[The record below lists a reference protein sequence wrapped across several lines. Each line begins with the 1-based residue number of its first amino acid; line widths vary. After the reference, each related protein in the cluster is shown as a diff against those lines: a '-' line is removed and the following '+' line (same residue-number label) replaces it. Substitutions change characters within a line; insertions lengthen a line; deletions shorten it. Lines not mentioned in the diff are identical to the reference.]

1 MNKAITFCFLCL
13 LVKNIK
19 AQDSLRLKKTDTL
32 KASIPAYYFKKT
44 EEPKKIRHLNLT
56 PGINLFLLTTRGT
69 ALDLNPY
76 VTKQISNHWSVA
88 LGWNQR
94 ISLNRFRFRGNYTAQ
109 LYGPRL
115 AITYHWRYGFSFRAI
130 PEAMHIRLPRNLY
143 PNNRYQWDWSMY
155 GGVRKDFKVSK
166 NTKAYAEVLYNVAST
181 AIQPLYGDQVN
192 FKIGFEF
199 GRLFKK
205 KSQD

>member
-1 MNKAITFCFLCL
+1 VKKAITFLVVCL

-19 AQDSLRLKKTDTL
+19 AQDSLRLIKADTIQN
-32 KASIPAYYFKKT
+32 STPAYYFKKT
-44 EEPKKIRHLNLT
+44 EEPKKKHHLNLI
-56 PGINLFLLTTRGT
+56 PGINLFLLTARGT
-69 ALDLNPY
+69 AIDINPY
-76 VTKQISNHWSVA
+76 VTKQLSSHWSIA

-94 ISLNRFRFRGNYTAQ
+94 VSLNRFRFRGNYTAQ

-115 AITYHWRYGFSFRAI
+115 AITYHWRHGFSLRAI
-130 PEAMHIRLPRNLY
+130 PEVMHIRLPRNLY
-143 PNNRYQWDWSMY
+143 PTNRYQWDWSLY
-155 GGVRKDFKVSK
+155 GGVRKDFKIGK
-166 NTKAYAEVLYNVAST
+166 GTKGYAEVLYNIAST
-181 AIQPLYGDQVN
+181 EIQPLYGDQVN